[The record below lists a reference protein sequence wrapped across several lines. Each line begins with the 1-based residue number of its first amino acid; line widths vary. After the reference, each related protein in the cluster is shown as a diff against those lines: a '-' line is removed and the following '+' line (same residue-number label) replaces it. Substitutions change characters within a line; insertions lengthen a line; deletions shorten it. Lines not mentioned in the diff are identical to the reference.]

1 MSESSRMTDLPVHS
15 PDSSRGWAEMSRF
28 DRRTHPRYETV
39 RNVTDAWIRGTE
51 QGLIIGSRAQSDI
64 VSALGLTDT
73 FVRSAAMVM
82 TSEAFRV
89 YRDALDTAILAGL
102 TGCDECSDT
111 GHNVF
116 IPCVNG

>member
-1 MSESSRMTDLPVHS
+1 
-15 PDSSRGWAEMSRF
+15 MSRLPEIE
-28 DRRTHPRYETV
+28 RRTHPRFEIV
-39 RNVTDAWIRGTE
+39 EDVTDAWIRGTE

>member
-1 MSESSRMTDLPVHS
+1 
-15 PDSSRGWAEMSRF
+15 MSRLPEE
-28 DRRTHPRYETV
+28 RRTHPRVETV
-39 RNVTDAWIRGTE
+39 GNITDAWIRGTE

-102 TGCDECSDT
+102 TGCDECSCSDT

>member
-15 PDSSRGWAEMSRF
+15 PDSSRGWAEMSKF

-39 RNVTDAWIRGTE
+39 RNITEAGIRGRNH
-51 QGLIIGSRAQSDI
+51 GLIIGSRAQTDI
-64 VSALGLTDT
+64 VSAFELTDT

-82 TSEAFRV
+82 TPDAFQT
-89 YRDALDTAILAGL
+89 YRTMLDAGVVTGL
-102 TGCDECSDT
+102 TGCEECDDH